1 MRIKIYLR
9 DINSLDTNFSE
20 GANVADLL
28 LLLQWIVA
36 NYFMEKSWL
45 WLLKDSGSAAK
56 AAFAAGLGGKAPLK
70 NLP

>member
-36 NYFMEKSWL
+36 NYFMEKS
-45 WLLKDSGSAAK
+45 
-56 AAFAAGLGGKAPLK
+56 
-70 NLP
+70 